1 MGRTRFAWKRDSIA
15 AAIIFSLPATAQA
28 APADVIF
35 AAENALHGAGYDVG
49 QADGW
54 LDNDLRLAIR
64 RYQSGTDGISNT
76 GNLDGDTL
84 SALGIAS
91 TGEVISDN
99 ALPNRKAALAA
110 LDLRPAAP
118 DPRPSQQVVKTPPL
132 EPKPEPEQEIRKAPE
147 PEPAPVKVEVASAP
161 AETRQLTEATPE
173 TRESSSP
180 AVFQK
185 TEAPVASSPEPAVAE
200 GPLETPAATPAET
213 TVVRTQ
219 KAPEP
224 APQIETAAQP
234 VSQVKV
240 TASEEEPSPAMEN
253 KSGNAPSSDALAAVD
268 TTASP
273 DASEEYASEVE
284 TAAVVNTAE
293 QPAEA
298 QKNGNGFFGNM
309 FNLLFGWM
317 I

>member
-15 AAIIFSLPATAQA
+15 AAIIFSLSATAQA
-28 APADVIF
+28 APANVIF

-118 DPRPSQQVVKTPPL
+118 APRASRQVVKTAPP

-147 PEPAPVKVEVASAP
+147 PEPGPVKVEVASAP
-161 AETRQLTEATPE
+161 AEARQLTEPTPE
-173 TRESSSP
+173 PRESAS
-180 AVFQK
+180 AAARQE
-185 TEAPVASSPEPAVAE
+185 TEAPVTSSPEPAVAGE
-200 GPLETPAATPAET
+200 PVETPA
-213 TVVRTQ
+213 VRTQ
-219 KAPEP
+219 QALESAPQTDTATAP
-224 APQIETAAQP
+224 APQVE
-234 VSQVKV
+234 V
-240 TASEEEPSPAMEN
+240 TAFEQEPSAAPDSN
-253 KSGNAPSSDALAAVD
+253 SGNAPSSDVLAAAD
-268 TTASP
+268 TTASS
-273 DASEEYASEVE
+273 DASEEYVAEVE

-298 QKNGNGFFGNM
+298 QKNGGGFFGNM
-309 FNLLFGWM
+309 FSLLFGWM